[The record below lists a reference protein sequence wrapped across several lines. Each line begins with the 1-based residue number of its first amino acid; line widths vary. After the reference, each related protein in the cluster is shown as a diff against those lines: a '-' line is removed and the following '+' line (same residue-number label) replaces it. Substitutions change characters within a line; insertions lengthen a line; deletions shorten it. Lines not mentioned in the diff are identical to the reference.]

1 MRSRPGSGY
10 CFLGPRSPTA
20 RLVMPSSFL
29 SIAENCGVI
38 RSGAQERRCYGPRLH
53 PAILYCSNLDSAS
66 PSRPPI
72 ESQTIYYSLE
82 SEQQQDHVD
91 FGKRVNKRTIGV
103 GGISSRREGKSCR
116 IPSSK
121 WRRYFG
127 ESSIKMHNMRYACN
141 PSPRI
146 LYPLHNV
153 RVVLVFSWDFP
164 VLQRARR
171 RESGRSLSR
180 RYRSANC
187 QLESSRVTQ
196 QQCINIYTKSTP
208 LYPQSYGRLGSLG
221 VGS

>member
-10 CFLGPRSPTA
+10 CSLGPRSPTA

-91 FGKRVNKRTIGV
+91 VGKRVNKRTIGV
-103 GGISSRREGKSCR
+103 GGTNSRREESRVGFLV
-116 IPSSK
+116 PN
-121 WRRYFG
+121 G
-127 ESSIKMHNMRYACN
+127 E
-141 PSPRI
+141 
-146 LYPLHNV
+146 
-153 RVVLVFSWDFP
+153 DT
-164 VLQRARR
+164 
-171 RESGRSLSR
+171 
-180 RYRSANC
+180 
-187 QLESSRVTQ
+187 LESLV
-196 QQCINIYTKSTP
+196 
-208 LYPQSYGRLGSLG
+208 LGCTT
-221 VGS
+221 